1 MIVHPKR
8 NLFVCQGNVD
18 RSPAGEGV
26 YFEMLRERGFNVGP
40 FTSMDV
46 FDFYVGSAG
55 IEVSAQNAFNG
66 SVQLTLGL
74 VALAD
79 RIFSADYLVT
89 RGLVEKFGAYSKEI
103 IQLNVEDGRSLLVPD
118 QARSLFE
125 EYRRKLRDYVP
136 ERNPR

>member
-1 MIVHPKR
+1 MNYPKR
-8 NLFVCQGNVD
+8 NLFVCLGNVD

-26 YFEMLRERGFNVGP
+26 YFEMLRERGFKVGP

-46 FDFYVGSAG
+46 FDIYVGSAG

-66 SVQLTLGL
+66 SVQLTSEL
-74 VALAD
+74 ACLAD
-79 RIFSADYLVT
+79 RIFSVDDAVT
-89 RGLVEKFGAYSKEI
+89 LRLRNQFGVRRDQI
-103 IQLNVEDGRSLLVPD
+103 VQLDIEDGRSLLVPD

-125 EYRRKLRDYVP
+125 EYRRKLADYVP